1 MTKITQDEIEARA
14 EKDSLSDDLV
24 SRLLDRQMAVAAD
37 YVRRGR
43 SHHELNAAEL
53 VEAWKAAFRVYA
65 REPGPGLQSALHDFE
80 AELDIRGIAVPF
92 AEVREDW
99 DRLKASAAT
108 VYEELEADPE
118 RLRDFDE
125 ELRAE
130 IAEFKARRD
139 QSKQ

>member
-1 MTKITQDEIEARA
+1 
-14 EKDSLSDDLV
+14 
-24 SRLLDRQMAVAAD
+24 
-37 YVRRGR
+37 
-43 SHHELNAAEL
+43 
-53 VEAWKAAFRVYA
+53 
-65 REPGPGLQSALHDFE
+65 LHDLK

-92 AEVREDW
+92 AEVREDL